1 MLVTRRTAITS
12 LLSGLV
18 VGLTAALRSGL
29 KGSLMTA
36 GANVP
41 LDERA
46 RAIRSAADFMQ
57 KYNVPGFSMAI
68 ASKGHIVHRLALGV
82 TDRRTGQRVTVSN
95 LFRIASISK
104 AITSVALFTL
114 IEQGKVHLSDKLF
127 GLSGI
132 FGTDY
137 GGPPYRPYIEEITI
151 DHLLTHTCGGWP
163 GNEEDPLLRFPE
175 MNNAQLIAW
184 TIRNVPLDH
193 RPGEHWMYSNF
204 GYFLLGRLLE
214 KVSGMPYAAFVR
226 NSVLAR
232 CGVAD
237 MRIRGNT
244 RQETAPNEVTYYGQD
259 EGDPYEGN
267 QHRADA
273 NGGWIATPTDLVRF
287 AMSVRSLCSGT
298 AILKQETVAIMT
310 APCPIHPTYAR
321 GWQVDSHGNW
331 SHAGGMPGTISVMV
345 TTPTGL
351 CWAALINTSCASEGI
366 SHDLA
371 GLMWGLADPARSGD

>member
-1 MLVTRRTAITS
+1 M
-12 LLSGLV
+12 
-18 VGLTAALRSGL
+18 RSGL
-29 KGSLMTA
+29 KGSLMIGEA
-36 GANVP
+36 GIP
-41 LDERA
+41 LDERT
-46 RAIRSAADFMQ
+46 RAMRLATDFMQ
-57 KYNVPGFSMAI
+57 KYNVPGFSMATARNCHI
-68 ASKGHIVHRLALGV
+68 ADRLVLGV
-82 TDRRTGQRVTVSN
+82 TDLRSRQRVTVSN

-114 IEQGKVHLSDKLF
+114 IEQGKVHLDDKVF

-184 TIRNVPLDH
+184 TIRNVPLDR

-204 GYFLLGRLLE
+204 GYFLLGRILE
-214 KVSGMPYAAFVR
+214 KVSGMPYAEFVR
-226 NSVLAR
+226 NAVLVR
-232 CGVAD
+232 CGVED
-237 MRIRGNT
+237 MRIRGN
-244 RQETAPNEVTYYGQD
+244 RREETAPNEVTYYGQD

-287 AMSVRSLCSGT
+287 AMNVRGLCSAT
-298 AILKQETVAIMT
+298 AILNQETVGVMT
-310 APCPIHPTYAR
+310 EPCPVHSSYAR
-321 GWQVDSHGNW
+321 GWQVDGHGNW

-345 TTPTGL
+345 TTPTGR
-351 CWAALINTSCASEGI
+351 CWAALINTSRVSEGI
-366 SHDLA
+366 SRDLA
-371 GLMWGLADPARSGD
+371 GLMWSIADPARSRD